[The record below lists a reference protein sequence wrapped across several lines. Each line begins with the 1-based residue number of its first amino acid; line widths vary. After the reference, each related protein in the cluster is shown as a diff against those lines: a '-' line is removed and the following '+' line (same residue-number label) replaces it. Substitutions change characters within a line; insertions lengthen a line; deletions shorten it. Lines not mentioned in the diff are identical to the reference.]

1 MFYRL
6 GKIQK
11 NLWGVRLSVLN
22 KMQFFLD
29 YFDRLV
35 KKIIVRYEALI
46 LNQTFN
52 FTPTFAV
59 SYQDYSLGDPTSPR
73 DFVSRVCLGMELV
86 EVIVKEG
93 PGNTDVDKYNYPRD
107 RRD

>member
-1 MFYRL
+1 
-6 GKIQK
+6 
-11 NLWGVRLSVLN
+11 
-22 KMQFFLD
+22 MQFFLD

-35 KKIIVRYEALI
+35 KKIIVRYEALN